1 MNISRK
7 STYKEIVK
15 IKIFDPKNKSD
26 YIVLD
31 AKKNYFS
38 IFETD
43 LYEKNSRILQLVL
56 SPQNHA
62 FLFLLCLPLTIRII
76 AYQLNILIPQPNIFL
91 ELKSLRLLI

>member
-31 AKKNYFS
+31 AK
-38 IFETD
+38 
-43 LYEKNSRILQLVL
+43 
-56 SPQNHA
+56 
-62 FLFLLCLPLTIRII
+62 RII
-76 AYQLNILIPQPNIFL
+76 FYL
-91 ELKSLRLLI
+91 